1 MVQRITSSFQ
11 QRGRFRGF
19 SLLELVTVLLMVGI
33 LAVFAAPRL
42 FTIQS
47 ITLPAVAAQLV
58 SNIRYAQSLSMS
70 QGQRYRVNFTATT
83 YQITDMSGVPIVQPV
98 TASTAAISVSP
109 ATLSGYNLSLINNYV
124 AFDTKGAPYISA
136 TAALAAPATATIT
149 LTSGSDTSTITI
161 APETGRVK

>member
-1 MVQRITSSFQ
+1 MVQRKTSSFQ
-11 QRGRFRGF
+11 QRGRFCGF
-19 SLLELVTVLLMVGI
+19 SLLELVTVMLLVGI

-42 FTIQS
+42 FSVQS
-47 ITLPAVAAQLV
+47 ITLPTVAAQMI

-109 ATLSGYNLSLINNYV
+109 ATLSGYNLSLTNNYV
-124 AFDTKGAPYISA
+124 AFDTKGTPFISA
-136 TAALAAPATATIT
+136 TTALAGTATIT
-149 LTSGSDTSTITI
+149 LTSGSDASNITVM
-161 APETGRVK
+161 PETGRVK

>member
-19 SLLELVTVLLMVGI
+19 SLVELVTVLVIVGI

-42 FTIQS
+42 FTVQS

-58 SNIRYAQSLSMS
+58 ANIRYTQSLSMS
-70 QGQRYRVNFTATT
+70 QGQRYRINFTATT
-83 YQITDMSGVPIVQPV
+83 YQITDMLGGTVQPSTPSTG
-98 TASTAAISVSP
+98 TALVSVLPAA
-109 ATLSGYNLSLINNYV
+109 LNGYNPPLTLNYV
-124 AFDTKGAPYISA
+124 AFDTKGVPYTSA
-136 TAALAAPATATIT
+136 TALLLATATIT

>member
-1 MVQRITSSFQ
+1 MVQRKTSSLP
-11 QRGRFRGF
+11 QRGRFGGF

-42 FTIQS
+42 FTVQS
-47 ITLPAVAAQLV
+47 ITLPAVAAQMI

-109 ATLSGYNLSLINNYV
+109 ATLSGPLINNYV
-124 AFDTKGAPYISA
+124 AFDTKGAPFVSA
-136 TAALAAPATATIT
+136 TTALAATATIT
-149 LTSGSDTSTITI
+149 LTSGSDASSITVM
-161 APETGRVK
+161 PETGRVK

>member
-1 MVQRITSSFQ
+1 MVQRKTSSLP
-11 QRGRFRGF
+11 QRGRFCGF
-19 SLLELVTVLLMVGI
+19 SLLELVTVLILVGI

-42 FTIQS
+42 FTVQS
-47 ITLPAVAAQLV
+47 ITLPAVAAQMV

-109 ATLSGYNLSLINNYV
+109 ATLSAYNPPLINNYI
-124 AFDTKGAPYISA
+124 AFDTKGAPYISV
-136 TAALAAPATATIT
+136 TAALAATATIT
-149 LTSGSDTSTITI
+149 LTSGTDASSITVM
-161 APETGRVK
+161 PETGRVK